1 MEKEEILLK
10 AQKENKG
17 VDLVKRKVAKDGTW
31 VAYFVVVC
39 LVIIVDLVNGFVL
52 HHVNRG
58 IDFVLFSAA
67 FVAFLIRYIKL
78 RRKLDLVV
86 MLIWALASISMLTV
100 WILQLSQVI

>member
-17 VDLVKRKVAKDGTW
+17 VDLPERKAAKDGTW
-31 VAYFVVVC
+31 VAYFVIIW

-52 HHVNRG
+52 HNVNRG
-58 IDFVLFSAA
+58 TDFVLFSAA
-67 FVAFLIRYIKL
+67 FVVFLIKYIKL
-78 RRKLDLVV
+78 RRKHELVV
-86 MLIWALASISMLTV
+86 MLIWALAFISMLTV

>member
-17 VDLVKRKVAKDGTW
+17 VDLAERKAAKDGTW
-31 VAYFVVVC
+31 VAYFVIVW

-52 HHVNRG
+52 HNVNRG
-58 IDFVLFSAA
+58 MDFVLFSAA
-67 FVAFLIRYIKL
+67 FVVFLIKYIKL
-78 RRKLDLVV
+78 RRKHELVV

>member
-17 VDLVKRKVAKDGTW
+17 VDLAERKVVKDATW
-31 VAYFVVVC
+31 IAYFVIVW

-52 HHVNRG
+52 HNVNRG
-58 IDFVLFSAA
+58 MDFVLFSAA
-67 FVAFLIRYIKL
+67 FVVFLIKYIKL
-78 RRKLDLVV
+78 RRKHELVV

-100 WILQLSQVI
+100 WILQLSKVI

>member
-17 VDLVKRKVAKDGTW
+17 VDLAERKVAKDGTW
-31 VAYFVVVC
+31 VAYFVIVW

-52 HHVNRG
+52 HNVNRG
-58 IDFVLFSAA
+58 MDFVLFSAA
-67 FVAFLIRYIKL
+67 FVVFLIKYIKL
-78 RRKLDLVV
+78 RRKHELVV
-86 MLIWALASISMLTV
+86 MLIWGLASKSMLTV